1 MATPG
6 MGLGHSAGTR
16 VSTEAGRW
24 RLRWGG
30 GGAEELAAGSGSK
43 SRPNSISATMN
54 RAKEEPL
61 ANQGT
66 FERRREKSLLQLL
79 R

>member
-1 MATPG
+1 LG
-6 MGLGHSAGTR
+6 IRRGL
-16 VSTEAGRW
+16 EC
-24 RLRWGG
+24 RLRRGG
-30 GGAEELAAGSGSK
+30 GGCDGAEAGAEELAAGSGSK